1 MNSPRVKLSVKDG
14 KLQMEAENVSGPF
27 CKNML
32 DEVTHS
38 LNGVVVSEEPKP
50 ELYEADS
57 LKQQER
63 LRQTE

>member
-1 MNSPRVKLSVKDG
+1 MNNSRVKMSVKNG
-14 KLQMEAENVSGPF
+14 KLQLEAENVSGPF
-27 CKNML
+27 CKQML
-32 DEVTHS
+32 DEVTKD

-50 ELYEADS
+50 ELYEATS